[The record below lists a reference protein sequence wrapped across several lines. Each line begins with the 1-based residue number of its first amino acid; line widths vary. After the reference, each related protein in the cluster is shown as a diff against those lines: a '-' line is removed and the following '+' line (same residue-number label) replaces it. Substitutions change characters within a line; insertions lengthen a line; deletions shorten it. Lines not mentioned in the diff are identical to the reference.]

1 MKLNRRLASLFL
13 ISGMLCGLASS
24 ARAQSE
30 QNLIHATLVDLPNNT
45 GRIGCIIF
53 NSPDGFPR
61 DHAKATAQARA
72 PIANQAG
79 TCDFKGLPPGTYA
92 IASFHDEF
100 ETGKMETNF
109 LGMPQEV
116 YGFSNDA
123 RPSALTPPPF
133 SACAFTYSGGVM
145 NITMHAQH

>member
-13 ISGMLCGLASS
+13 ISGIVCGFASS

-45 GRIGCIIF
+45 GRVGCVIF

-61 DHAKATAQARA
+61 DHAKATAMARA

-92 IASFHDEF
+92 IASFHDQF

-133 SACAFTYSGGVM
+133 SACAFTYSGGVV

>member
-1 MKLNRRLASLFL
+1 MKLYLPAVLFL
-13 ISGMLCGLASS
+13 ISAIVCSFASN

-30 QNLIHATLVDLPNNT
+30 QNLIHATLVDLPNNA
-45 GRIGCIIF
+45 GRVGCVIF
-53 NSPDGFPR
+53 NSADGFPR
-61 DHAKATAQARA
+61 DHAKATALARA

-79 TCDFKGLPPGTYA
+79 TCDFKDLPPGTYA
-92 IASFHDEF
+92 IASFHDEL

-133 SACAFTYSGGVM
+133 SACKFTYSGGVM

>member
-1 MKLNRRLASLFL
+1 MKLNRSLASLLF
-13 ISGMLCGLASS
+13 ISGMLCAFASS
-24 ARAQSE
+24 ALAQSE

-45 GRIGCIIF
+45 GRVGCIIF

-79 TCDFKGLPPGTYA
+79 TCDFKGLSPGTYA

>member
-1 MKLNRRLASLFL
+1 VKLHRLASRFL
-13 ISGMLCGLASS
+13 ISAIVCGLVSN
-24 ARAQSE
+24 ARAQNE
-30 QNLIHATLVDLPNNT
+30 QNLIHATLVGLPNNT
-45 GRIGCIIF
+45 GRVGCVIF
-53 NSPDGFPR
+53 NSADGFPR
-61 DHAKATAQARA
+61 DHVRATAQARA
-72 PIANQAG
+72 PIVNQAG

-92 IASFHDEF
+92 IASFHDQF
-100 ETGKMETNF
+100 ETGKMETNL

>member
-1 MKLNRRLASLFL
+1 MKLKRRLASLFL
-13 ISGMLCGLASS
+13 ISGIVCGFASG

-30 QNLIHATLVDLPNNT
+30 QNLIHATLVNLPNNT
-45 GRIGCIIF
+45 GRVGCVIF

-61 DHAKATAQARA
+61 DHAKATALARA
-72 PIANQAG
+72 LIADKAG

-100 ETGKMETNF
+100 ETGKMKTNF

-123 RPSALTPPPF
+123 QPSALTPPPF